1 MEWIDVILSFPALEF
16 LSRTLISK
24 AENSFSSCKQN
35 PLFYKTM
42 QLQMSFSIFKN
53 KKKSSDCGNYIRKL
67 YKIIQL
73 DFCFLSLGLK
83 VCQKN
88 TPLFFIPTAFLPHPE
103 FACSCCETCLLATK
117 SAPTVVF

>member
-53 KKKSSDCGNYIRKL
+53 KKNQVIVEITLENYTR
-67 YKIIQL
+67 
-73 DFCFLSLGLK
+73 
-83 VCQKN
+83 
-88 TPLFFIPTAFLPHPE
+88 
-103 FACSCCETCLLATK
+103 
-117 SAPTVVF
+117 